1 MKKIH
6 HFIIQN
12 ITFSIGILDIQ
23 EKEFIRQLRSVLK
36 IVVGEHIIIGDG
48 KNNQA
53 EAVILEVTKKY
64 VRVQV
69 GSIKQNHNE
78 LPVKIQLYCSLLKRE
93 NFEWIVQKAAEL
105 GVSDIIPLITSRT
118 IKSGY
123 NKSRLQKIAGEA
135 AEQCERGI
143 VPIIHEI
150 VKISDVWN
158 MISKKDTVIMFDK
171 TGTRIPSHFS
181 LKKTE
186 TIALLVGPEGGW
198 TDEELQ
204 QAEKRGIKIMS
215 LGKTM
220 LRAET
225 AAVVGCFWISQLV

>member
-12 ITFSIGILDIQ
+12 IAFSIGILDIQ

-53 EAVILEVTKKY
+53 EAVILEVAKKY
-64 VRVQV
+64 VRVEV
-69 GSIKQNHNE
+69 GSIKQNQNE
-78 LPVKIQLYCSLLKRE
+78 LPVKIQLYCALLKRE
-93 NFEWIVQKAAEL
+93 NFEWVVQKATEL
-105 GVSDIIPLITSRT
+105 GVSDIVPLITSRT

-123 NKSRLQKIAGEA
+123 NKMRLQKIAGEA

-143 VPIIHEI
+143 IPVIHEVI
-150 VKISDVWN
+150 KFSDVWN
-158 MISKKDTVIMFDK
+158 IISKKDTVIMFDK
-171 TGTRIPSHFS
+171 TGARIPSHFS
-181 LKKTE
+181 LKKMEE
-186 TIALLVGPEGGW
+186 TTLLIGPEGGW

-204 QAEKRGIKIMS
+204 QAKKNGAKIMS

-225 AAVVGCFWISQLV
+225 AVVVGCFWISQLV